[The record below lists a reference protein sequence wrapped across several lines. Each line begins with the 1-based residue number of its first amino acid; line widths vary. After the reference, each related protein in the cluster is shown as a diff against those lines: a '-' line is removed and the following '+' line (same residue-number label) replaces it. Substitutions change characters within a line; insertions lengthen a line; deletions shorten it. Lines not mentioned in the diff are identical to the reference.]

1 MDDNYLDI
9 KSKIDNLKDQEAGA
23 AFKSIVKAYLDPAYG
38 SMTKRDLDI
47 LLFTELQKAN
57 IISKNAELY
66 EIIRSLKISR
76 AKAKNL
82 LYESKMRRASMED
95 LDKELKEIIIKP
107 IFLKD
112 NDNISIEIDN
122 QLLVDHIRWKLKK
135 LGYIT
140 DGSFSADLL
149 KLSID
154 AYVALFVK
162 VTGENSKKV
171 INEALAKCGA
181 EEIGFSGLL
190 KKILKDATKKV
201 VGEATGEAT
210 VEAAV
215 EAAEGLG
222 KKVSKCLYEKLHS
235 LIHARDK
242 KSEVSKICEEAQ
254 LKD

>member
-9 KSKIDNLKDQEAGA
+9 KSKINNLDDQKAGS
-23 AFKSIVKAYLDPAYG
+23 AFKSIVTAYLDPAYG

-57 IISKNAELY
+57 IISKNAELC

-95 LDKELKEIIIKP
+95 LDKELKGIIIKP

-149 KLSID
+149 KLSTS
-154 AYVALFVK
+154 AYAALFVK
-162 VTGENSKKV
+162 VTDEKSKKV
-171 INEALAKCGA
+171 INEALVKCGA
-181 EEIGFSGLL
+181 EQIGFSGLL
-190 KKILKDATKKV
+190 GKILKTAAEKV
-201 VGEATGEAT
+201 AGEA
-210 VEAAV
+210 
-215 EAAEGLG
+215 G
-222 KKVSKCLYEKLHS
+222 KEVLECLYDKLHT

-242 KSEVSKICEEAQ
+242 KSEVSKICDEAQ